1 MKRLFLTLAFI
12 LIGAALSAQEIRDC
26 FSVSSGV
33 VMWRKVFEASTDPG
47 AMFKALRDKGVFVD
61 LLEEEAGV
69 SGRIMPVEL
78 DYKGA
83 GYKRMGIALYIR
95 DQRCSCYFTVD
106 IREGRYR
113 VTARNLVFTPK
124 YDTGL
129 SRMGEEN
136 PVETYALKGQG
147 FRDVFFDGPAQS
159 IDKTFTDLFTINAGD
174 DDEW

>member
-1 MKRLFLTLAFI
+1 MKRLLLALAFI
-12 LIGAALSAQEIRDC
+12 FIGAALSAQEIRDC
-26 FSVSSGV
+26 FSVNQGII
-33 VMWRKVFEASTDPG
+33 MWRKVFQASTDPG

-83 GYKRMGIALYIR
+83 GYKRMGIALYVR
-95 DQRCSCYFTVD
+95 DQRCSCYFTVE

-129 SRMGEEN
+129 SKMGEEN
-136 PVETYALKGQG
+136 LVETYAIKGQG

-159 IDKTFTDLFTINAGD
+159 IDKTFTDLFTINNGD
-174 DDEW
+174 DEQW